1 VGYAGMV
8 KEGLALEAL
17 PWEAKALD
25 GLELPVKVHPWKVEF
40 AATGRICRNCV
51 CYICVKRRV
60 KRWINI
66 GKYRKYRSYFI
77 PLCQR
82 NHERASA
89 EHRKSVNKTT
99 KY

>member
-1 VGYAGMV
+1 MV
-8 KEGLALEAL
+8 KEGPALEAL

-25 GLELPVKVHPWKVEF
+25 GLELPVKAYPWRVEF
-40 AATGRICRNCV
+40 AVVGIICGICV

-60 KRWINI
+60 KRWTKIR
-66 GKYRKYRSYFI
+66 KYRKYRSYFI

-82 NHERASA
+82 NHERPSA
-89 EHRKSVNKTT
+89 EHRKSVNETT